1 MKKFKRYSKIL
12 SLVLALQVLLAV
24 FSQPQAE
31 EYSVPTLYID
41 NQAWH
46 MSSLFSLTEQDG
58 TYLVPTSFF
67 EAVNG
72 VEISF
77 DQIRSCLLVQYGEN
91 YISLNVK
98 TQNALLST
106 GELKKTTVS
115 YINDEYFIDSEL
127 CAKTLG
133 FEVELATFKEKNILR
148 LKTEKDL
155 LDLQL
160 LAERN
165 QVSDSTP
172 PDKTDSAQIT
182 IERQEKTLAF
192 IVDFTKMSEE
202 EQSEII
208 SFMTEKNICPTVIIE
223 KENLTDPT
231 LLKNLLSAYSH
242 GCSFIIRAKN
252 TLEVGE
258 CNGILRTLLQG
269 VTRLVAGP
277 DSLKSPLEAI
287 GYIAMGKATAKVS
300 ENPNNYNFQS
310 LTTVEIADF
319 TIQTKSSI
327 EKWTAAAKENEV
339 FIAPLNQKTGN

>member
-1 MKKFKRYSKIL
+1 MKKFKRYLKIL
-12 SLVLALQVLLAV
+12 SLVLALPVLLAV

-41 NQAWH
+41 NRAWH
-46 MSSLFSLTEQDG
+46 MSSLFSLKEKDG
-58 TYLVPTSFF
+58 AYLVPSSFF

-106 GELKKTTVS
+106 GEVKKTTVS

-133 FEVELATFKEKNILR
+133 FEVEVATFIEKKVLR
-148 LKTEKDL
+148 LKTEEDL

-172 PDKTDSAQIT
+172 PDKTDSAHVT
-182 IERQEKTLAF
+182 VDRQEKTLAF
-192 IVDFTKMSEE
+192 IADFTKMSAE
-202 EQSEII
+202 EQSELI
-208 SFMTEKNICPTVIIE
+208 SFMAEMSLRATVIIE
-223 KENLTDPT
+223 KKNLTDAA
-231 LLKNLLSAYSH
+231 LIKNLISAH
-242 GCSFIIRAKN
+242 AQGCSFIIRAKN
-252 TLEVGE
+252 TLEVSE
-258 CNGILRTLLQG
+258 CNAILRTLLQR

-277 DSLKSPLEAI
+277 DSLRSPLEAI
-287 GYIAMGKATAKVS
+287 GYIAWGKANAKVS
-300 ENPNNYNFQS
+300 ENPNNHKFQS
-310 LTTVEIADF
+310 LTTVEITDL
-319 TIQTKSSI
+319 TVRTKASI
-327 EKWTAAAKENEV
+327 EKWTAAAKENGV
-339 FIAPLNQKTGN
+339 FIAPLNQQTGN